1 MCNVANHSRSYLKQ
15 GPSAAEVKGVEL
27 IQEKKDISE
36 DEAHHAVGGTSDY
49 EVRR

>member
-1 MCNVANHSRSYLKQ
+1 LKQ

-27 IQEKKDISE
+27 IQEKKGISE
-36 DEAHHAVGGTSDY
+36 EEAQDVVGGSSAY

>member
-1 MCNVANHSRSYLKQ
+1 MKQ

-27 IQEKKDISE
+27 IQEKKGITE
-36 DEAHHAVGGTSDY
+36 EEVKEAVGESCAY